1 MEAKFNPQDIR
12 PTLRLFAMLVYV
24 VVTIIASVG
33 AINYG
38 IDSAEHIYTV
48 AGVVN
53 LLFGGYTEFKE
64 IKENTIFNTT
74 KK

>member
-38 IDSAEHIYTV
+38 VDSAEHIYTV
-48 AGVVN
+48 AGVIN
-53 LLFGGYTEFKE
+53 LLFGGYNAFKE
-64 IKENTIFNTT
+64 IKNNTIFNTQ
-74 KK
+74 K

>member
-38 IDSAEHIYTV
+38 VDSAEHIYTIV
-48 AGVVN
+48 GVIN
-53 LLFGGYTEFKE
+53 FLFGGYNAFKE
-64 IKENTIFNTT
+64 IKNNKIFNTQ
-74 KK
+74 K

>member
-12 PTLRLFAMLVYV
+12 PTFRLFAMLVYV
-24 VVTIIASVG
+24 VMTIIASVG

-38 IDSAEHIYTV
+38 VDSKELIYTI
-48 AGVVN
+48 AGAIN
-53 LLFGGYTEFKE
+53 LLIGGYTAFKQ
-64 IKENTIFNTT
+64 IKDNIIFNTD

>member
-38 IDSAEHIYTV
+38 FDSAEHIYTI
-48 AGVVN
+48 AGAMN
-53 LLFGGYTEFKE
+53 LLIGCYTAFKE
-64 IKENTIFNTT
+64 IKNNTIFNTQ
-74 KK
+74 K

>member
-38 IDSAEHIYTV
+38 VDSAEHIYTV
-48 AGVVN
+48 AGVIN
-53 LLFGGYTEFKE
+53 LLFGGYTAFKE
-64 IKENTIFNTT
+64 IKNNTIFNTQ
-74 KK
+74 K